1 MHLSSYLRQGGYVA
15 AALASA
21 GLIWYWQ
28 AGAPADAPGETGAP
42 PATAAWNGPIG
53 PGTLSG
59 APGNAAPA
67 VDTDEPPPDGF
78 TIGNGGQLQ
87 ANRQLRASFDYFLIR
102 GDGADLAARAAQLRA
117 YLKQRLPAGAAAQA
131 EALLA
136 PYVAYIRAHDDL
148 LARQQLTLAPG
159 AVPDAQQ
166 TERLA
171 TWQEQRA
178 RLRQQSF
185 PPALQR
191 AWFGD
196 DDDVLA
202 DAVAELRARNAD
214 TGSATDAASHA
225 GRPGSGGAADAE
237 PDSNTLR
244 QQRLHGA
251 TEQAARD
258 AELAEV
264 ARDATRSYET
274 AAAEERQWRVH
285 YARYRAAASQLQGDA
300 ASPGDARR
308 RKLAALRTE
317 LFPTEGERLR
327 ARASG
332 IE

>member
-1 MHLSSYLRQGGYVA
+1 MHLTSYLRQGGYVA

-28 AGAPADAPGETGAP
+28 AGTPADAPGDASARPAP
-42 PATAAWNGPIG
+42 AAWNGAIG

-59 APGNAAPA
+59 APRNAAL
-67 VDTDEPPPDGF
+67 DIGMDDPPPDGF
-78 TIGNGGQLQ
+78 TISSNGQLVV
-87 ANRQLRASFDYFLIR
+87 NRQLRASFDYFLIR
-102 GDGADLAARAAQLRA
+102 SDGADLAARAAQLRA
-117 YLKQRLPAGAAAQA
+117 YLQQRLPAGAAAQA
-131 EALLA
+131 EALLT

-148 LARQQLTLAPG
+148 LARQQLALAPG

-171 TWQEQRA
+171 IWQAQRA

-185 PPALQR
+185 TPALQR

-202 DAVAELRARNAD
+202 DAVAELRVRDAD
-214 TGSATDAASHA
+214 PRAGADASSHG
-225 GRPGSGGAADAE
+225 GRPGSGAADAE
-237 PDSNTLR
+237 ADSNTLR

-258 AELAEV
+258 AELAEL
-264 ARDATRSYET
+264 ARDATRSYEA
-274 AAAEERQWRVH
+274 AAAEERQWRLR
-285 YARYRAAASQLQGDA
+285 YARYRTAVSQLQGDA
-300 ASPGDARR
+300 ASPGEARR
-308 RKLAALRTE
+308 RKLDALRAE

>member
-1 MHLSSYLRQGGYVA
+1 MHLTSYLRQGGYVA

-28 AGAPADAPGETGAP
+28 AGTPADAPVASGAP
-42 PATAAWNGPIG
+42 PAPAAWNGAIG
-53 PGTLSG
+53 PGTL
-59 APGNAAPA
+59 AAMPRNAAPE
-67 VDTDEPPPDGF
+67 VDTDELPPDGF
-78 TIGNGGQLQ
+78 TIGSNGQLV

-117 YLKQRLPAGAAAQA
+117 YLKQRLPASAAAQA

-171 TWQEQRA
+171 TWQAQRA

-185 PPALQR
+185 PAPLQR

-202 DAVAELRARNAD
+202 DAVAELRARDA
-214 TGSATDAASHA
+214 GTDAAASRG
-225 GRPGSGGAADAE
+225 GRPGSGGATDAE

-274 AAAEERQWRVH
+274 AAAEERQWRAH
-285 YARYRAAASQLQGDA
+285 YARYRAAVSQLQGDA

-308 RKLAALRTE
+308 RKLEALRTE
-317 LFPTEGERLR
+317 LFPTAGERLR

>member
-28 AGAPADAPGETGAP
+28 AGTPAEAPGDTGAP
-42 PATAAWNGPIG
+42 PAPAAWNGAIG

-59 APGNAAPA
+59 APRNAALD
-67 VDTDEPPPDGF
+67 VDTDDLPPDGF
-78 TIGNGGQLQ
+78 IIGEGGQLV

-102 GDGADLAARAAQLRA
+102 GDGPDLAARTAQLRA
-117 YLKQRLPAGAAAQA
+117 YLKQRLPPAVAAQA
-131 EALLA
+131 ETLLT
-136 PYVAYIRAHDDL
+136 PYVAYIGSHDDL
-148 LARQQLTLAPG
+148 LARQQLALAPG
-159 AVPDAQQ
+159 AVPDAPQ

-171 TWQEQRA
+171 NWQAQRT

-185 PPALQR
+185 SPALQR

-196 DDDVLA
+196 DDEVLA
-202 DAVAELRARNAD
+202 DAVAELRARAATNA
-214 TGSATDAASHA
+214 AARG
-225 GRPGSGGAADAE
+225 GRAGSGAADDAE

-251 TEQAARD
+251 TEQTARD
-258 AELAEV
+258 AELAGIV
-264 ARDATRSYET
+264 RDATRSYEA
-274 AAAEERQWRVH
+274 AAAEERQWRAH
-285 YARYRAAASQLQGDA
+285 FARYRAAVAQLQGDDA
-300 ASPGDARR
+300 GPGAARR
-308 RKLAALRTE
+308 RRIEALRTE
-317 LFPTEGERLR
+317 LFPTEAERIR